1 MPEKYQIETKA
12 VPPRRPRIGK
22 FGVLDWR
29 EDCARCHN
37 CVKKACVW
45 DRYRQEADYVRT
57 LNAVDT
63 LFFECMGCF
72 SCVQNCTKG
81 LLRLSVNPIWEKLGN
96 SYWKPAIIQTTWAQ
110 AETAKIPVSGAG
122 YRGPFTGPGFDSMWT
137 DMSEIVRPTRD
148 GIHGREYISTAVD
161 IGRKPTHLI
170 FSRGEGVS
178 PLRVAG
184 ILPANGGRDAL
195 DSEDKAKM
203 ASPQV
208 SCLSIQMPLILNVQS
223 ARHTLP
229 KLGPATREA
238 ARRTDLIA
246 MARPSEL
253 PFLHEDAK
261 QVLPYVA
268 FCLSPEEPVVPPDAL
283 AQTRLVET
291 YDGPDVTS
299 RIKRLKDKHPSIVVS
314 VRVPLDATGVERAIE
329 LACLPEVEVVHV
341 LADANGNQIGVDEPL
356 FLKDMIRKIHT
367 TLIEKGVRDEIT
379 LIAGGG
385 IALAEHMAKAI
396 ICGADA
402 VSIDLPLMI
411 GLECHLCDR
420 CEPGMSCPAR
430 LEDLPFDYAA
440 GRMTN
445 LIGAWH
451 DQLIEVMGAMGMREA
466 RRLRGDV
473 GRAMFFEDL
482 EEETFGKLFGKR
494 K

>member
-1 MPEKYQIETKA
+1 MPEKYHIETKA
-12 VPPRRPRIGK
+12 VPPRRPRVGK
-22 FGVLDWR
+22 FGVVDWR

-81 LLRLSVNPIWEKLGN
+81 LLRLSVNPIWERLGN

-161 IGRKPTHLI
+161 IGRKPAYLN
-170 FSRGEGVS
+170 FKGES
-178 PLRVAG
+178 FRT
-184 ILPANGGRDAL
+184 DA
-195 DSEDKAKM
+195 
-203 ASPQV
+203 P
-208 SCLSIQMPLILNVQS
+208 CLSIQMPLILNMQS
-223 ARHTLP
+223 SRHTLP
-229 KLGPATREA
+229 KLGPAVREA

-253 PFLHEDAK
+253 PFLHEDSNK
-261 QVLPYVA
+261 ILPYVA

-299 RIKRLKDKHPSIVVS
+299 RIKRIKDKHPNIVVS

-329 LACLPEVEVVHV
+329 LACLPEIEVVHV
-341 LADANGNQIGVDEPL
+341 LADADGNQIGVGKPL
-356 FLKDMIRKIHT
+356 FLKDMIRRIHT